1 MVKARNN
8 ELMLKQLEL
17 KLEIAKQKVIALETE
32 MNSIKC
38 DILDPPVKCCG
49 KTFNSNIQLRFHTN
63 TKSCLN
69 KAKPYNKCKICRNTF
84 YGLTEYEAKTLGK
97 GNSKFDLSAYG
108 QHITACHSCSRCGYL
123 YKSYKDKSLN
133 DCCSLQV
140 EVQVEQPKAEH
151 THTQRPLSADSNIST
166 SSELNDWEF
175 DHKIYGVDNK
185 NRVYDNYDN
194 CIGKR
199 IKDDFSDEYKIDYC

>member
-8 ELMLKQLEL
+8 ELMLKQIEL
-17 KLEIAKQKVIALETE
+17 KLEVAKQKVIALETE
-32 MNSIKC
+32 MHSIKC

-69 KAKPYNKCKICRNTF
+69 KAKPYNKCKICRNIF
-84 YGLTEYEAKTLGK
+84 YGLTEYEAKTLGI
-97 GNSKFDLSAYG
+97 GNSKFDSSDYG
-108 QHITACHSCSRCGYL
+108 KHITACHSCSRCGYL

-140 EVQVEQPKAEH
+140 EAKVEH
-151 THTQRPLSADSNIST
+151 TEPQRPLSAHSDIST
-166 SSELNDWEF
+166 CSELSEWEF
-175 DHKIYGVDNK
+175 EHIIYAVDNK

-194 CIGKR
+194 CIGTR
-199 IKDDFSDEYKIDYC
+199 IKDDFCGDYKLDRD